1 MPSFHYYAA
10 SWYTAKAHTHTHLSV
25 LSHPLPPPP
34 FGVGRRIMSA
44 IFSIITLVAKIL
56 FRACAAAAAA
66 EVGEEEGKKRVF
78 RTIADQFPGERD
90 EEGGGLFAG
99 AQSSYICP
107 PGNGEGG
114 GGIASPPRKFGVGN
128 HYLLHLQVG
137 TYALKVQLPIF
148 STFSTA
154 SGWLMIAFFCF
165 TTPMPWAAPRK
176 VPFCCRGHLSYI
188 LLCGGRGRP
197 IYKASNSKIDPGQV
211 SR

>member
-90 EEGGGLFAG
+90 EEGEGLFAG
-99 AQSSYICP
+99 AQSSYV
-107 PGNGEGG
+107 
-114 GGIASPPRKFGVGN
+114 PR
-128 HYLLHLQVG
+128 
-137 TYALKVQLPIF
+137 A
-148 STFSTA
+148 TA
-154 SGWLMIAFFCF
+154 SAEEASLLPSANLASEIIIYCTCRLA
-165 TTPMPWAAPRK
+165 PMP
-176 VPFCCRGHLSYI
+176 
-188 LLCGGRGRP
+188 
-197 IYKASNSKIDPGQV
+197 
-211 SR
+211 